1 MTDKRLVTESLC
13 PVCFKRIEAKKIR
26 EGDRL
31 FMVKTCPEHGDFKT
45 VIWREGPEYESW
57 RRPKTPAFPAKA
69 FTQVDK
75 GCPYD
80 CGLCPSHRQ
89 HTCTALIEVTERC
102 NLGCSFCFA
111 DAGGDYGPD
120 METIGFYYDRI
131 MESGQGCNIQIS
143 GGEPTMREDL
153 AQIIRLGHKKGFS
166 FIQLNTNGLKLADYD
181 YVLELKDT
189 GLNSVF
195 LQFDGL
201 DDEIYE
207 ELRGA
212 RILEEKLKAIDN
224 LSKAGIGT
232 ILVVTVVPGINDH
245 CLYEIVKFGS
255 ENIPGVRGVHF
266 QPVSYFGRIPKIP
279 TDEDRITLPEVMS
292 KLSSQSGGM
301 MSLNDFK
308 APCCENSYCSFNGSF
323 IVHDDK
329 LVAIGSSC
337 KEPYKESPEKIEDGA
352 EGAAKSKTFVERNW
366 AIRQQRQ
373 DEDKYASFSKL
384 LDTIEN
390 NRFAISAMGFMDAWD
405 FDTERIRDC
414 CIHVV
419 SKEGNMI
426 PFCAY
431 NVTNMEGKSL
441 YR

>member
-1 MTDKRLVTESLC
+1 
-13 PVCFKRIEAKKIR
+13 
-26 EGDRL
+26 
-31 FMVKTCPEHGDFKT
+31 
-45 VIWREGPEYESW
+45 
-57 RRPKTPAFPAKA
+57 
-69 FTQVDK
+69 
-75 GCPYD
+75 
-80 CGLCPSHRQ
+80 
-89 HTCTALIEVTERC
+89 
-102 NLGCSFCFA
+102 
-111 DAGGDYGPD
+111 

-131 MESGQGCNIQIS
+131 MESSQGCNIQIS

-153 AQIIRLGHKKGFS
+153 ADIIRLGHKKGFS

-181 YVLELKDT
+181 YVLELKEA

-201 DDEIYE
+201 DNKIYE
-207 ELRGA
+207 KLRGA

-224 LSKAGIGT
+224 LSRAGIGT
-232 ILVVTVVPGINDH
+232 ILVVTVVTGINDH
-245 CLYEIVKFGS
+245 CLFDIVKFGS

-266 QPVSYFGRIPKIP
+266 QPVSYFGRIPQIP
-279 TDEDRITLPEVMS
+279 RDEDRITLPEVMS

-301 MSLNDFK
+301 IGLRDFK
-308 APCCENSYCSFNGSF
+308 APGCENSYCSFNGNF
-323 IVHDDK
+323 IVLDDK
-329 LVAIGSSC
+329 LVAIGTSGKKPS
-337 KEPYKESPEKIEDGA
+337 KKSLEKIEDGA
-352 EGAAKSKTFVERNW
+352 EGAAKAKAFVERNW

-373 DEDKYASFSKL
+373 NKDKYASFTEL
-384 LDTIEN
+384 LEKIEN

-405 FDTERIRDC
+405 FDMERIGDC

-419 SKEGNMI
+419 SKEGNII